1 MLAKLVEQG
10 NVQTLPLKV
19 LSSAHLE
26 KDFTMII
33 DPRGIVPQQGETLNG
48 AGYENGPRRQEFD
61 GFTYFG
67 VEDGVKNDEDD
78 VSSKDGAGATGGYI
92 EDATGKQVLKKEMN
106 DFIIPSNNPNN
117 SDASKEQPSS
127 INPMMGGGNNHQGRQ
142 FYIQFDPLDRLY
154 KIRDLGKG
162 YGAFAKLQ
170 GSIIIRDSFLVNI
183 GESYVVS
190 YLINNQD
197 ELLICKGGK
206 GGFGNLRYKS
216 STNRSPTKFTE
227 GKEGDS
233 LSLRLELRLL
243 ADIGLLGKPNAGK
256 SSLVRAVSSAKPKVA
271 DYAFTTLHPSL
282 GVIDY
287 SENSSFVISDI
298 PGLIAGASEGVGL
311 GIQFLKHLSRTKVIV
326 QIVDVYDKNPM
337 EVITEIRELSKEITN
352 YDPDLI
358 KKVKWLALNKIDLIN
373 TNKLEELKDELGRE
387 FQDNLHI
394 YCISAAK
401 KEGTQQLMRDIGEFM
416 ETSDE

>member
-1 MLAKLVEQG
+1 MK
-10 NVQTLPLKV
+10 
-19 LSSAHLE
+19 
-26 KDFTMII
+26 FI
-33 DPRGIVPQQGETLNG
+33 DEVSIDVK
-48 AGYENGPRRQEFD
+48 AGD
-61 GFTYFG
+61 
-67 VEDGVKNDEDD
+67 
-78 VSSKDGAGATGGYI
+78 
-92 EDATGKQVLKKEMN
+92 
-106 DFIIPSNNPNN
+106 
-117 SDASKEQPSS
+117 
-127 INPMMGGGNNHQGRQ
+127 GGNGLASFR
-142 FYIQFDPLDRLY
+142 RL
-154 KIRDLGKG
+154 KNIPKG
-162 YGAFAKLQ
+162 GPDGGDGGNG
-170 GSIIIRDSFLVNI
+170 GSIIFRSVNNLNTLSKFRFQRKFEAENGKRGGSQNKTGSDGKDLVIEVPCGTLLYDLETGNPLAD
-183 GESYVVS
+183 
-190 YLINNQD
+190 LINNQD

-216 STNRSPTKFTE
+216 SINRSPTKFTE

-282 GVIDY
+282 GVVDY

-352 YDPDLI
+352 YDPGLI
-358 KKVKWLALNKIDLIN
+358 TKVKWLALNKIDLIN
-373 TNKLEELKDELGRE
+373 TNQLEELKEELGRE
-387 FQDNLHI
+387 YQDNLHI

>member
-1 MLAKLVEQG
+1 MK
-10 NVQTLPLKV
+10 
-19 LSSAHLE
+19 
-26 KDFTMII
+26 FI
-33 DPRGIVPQQGETLNG
+33 DEVSIDVK
-48 AGYENGPRRQEFD
+48 AGD
-61 GFTYFG
+61 
-67 VEDGVKNDEDD
+67 
-78 VSSKDGAGATGGYI
+78 
-92 EDATGKQVLKKEMN
+92 
-106 DFIIPSNNPNN
+106 
-117 SDASKEQPSS
+117 
-127 INPMMGGGNNHQGRQ
+127 GGNGLASFR
-142 FYIQFDPLDRLY
+142 RL
-154 KIRDLGKG
+154 KNIPKG
-162 YGAFAKLQ
+162 GPDGGDGGNG
-170 GSIIIRDSFLVNI
+170 GSIIFRSVNNLNTLSKFRFQRKFEAENGKRGGSQNKTGSDGKDLVIEVPCGTLLYDLETDNPLAD
-183 GESYVVS
+183 
-190 YLINNQD
+190 LINNQD

-282 GVIDY
+282 GVVDY

-358 KKVKWLALNKIDLIN
+358 KKVRWLALNKIDLIN
-373 TNKLEELKDELGRE
+373 TNELEELKDELGRE

>member
-1 MLAKLVEQG
+1 MK
-10 NVQTLPLKV
+10 
-19 LSSAHLE
+19 
-26 KDFTMII
+26 FI
-33 DPRGIVPQQGETLNG
+33 DEVSIDVK
-48 AGYENGPRRQEFD
+48 AGD
-61 GFTYFG
+61 
-67 VEDGVKNDEDD
+67 
-78 VSSKDGAGATGGYI
+78 
-92 EDATGKQVLKKEMN
+92 
-106 DFIIPSNNPNN
+106 
-117 SDASKEQPSS
+117 
-127 INPMMGGGNNHQGRQ
+127 GGNGLASFR
-142 FYIQFDPLDRLY
+142 RL
-154 KIRDLGKG
+154 KNIPKG
-162 YGAFAKLQ
+162 GPDGGDGGNG
-170 GSIIIRDSFLVNI
+170 GSIIFRAVNNLNTLSKFRFQRKFEAENGKRGGSQNKTGSDGKDLVIEVPCGTLLYDLETDNPLAD
-183 GESYVVS
+183 
-190 YLINNQD
+190 LINNQD

-282 GVIDY
+282 GVVDY

-326 QIVDVYDKNPM
+326 QIVDAYDKNPM

-373 TNKLEELKDELGRE
+373 TNQLEELKDELGRE

>member
-1 MLAKLVEQG
+1 MK
-10 NVQTLPLKV
+10 
-19 LSSAHLE
+19 
-26 KDFTMII
+26 FI
-33 DPRGIVPQQGETLNG
+33 DEVSIDVK
-48 AGYENGPRRQEFD
+48 AGD
-61 GFTYFG
+61 
-67 VEDGVKNDEDD
+67 
-78 VSSKDGAGATGGYI
+78 
-92 EDATGKQVLKKEMN
+92 
-106 DFIIPSNNPNN
+106 
-117 SDASKEQPSS
+117 
-127 INPMMGGGNNHQGRQ
+127 GGNGLASFR
-142 FYIQFDPLDRLY
+142 RL
-154 KIRDLGKG
+154 KNIPKG
-162 YGAFAKLQ
+162 GPDGGDGGNG
-170 GSIIIRDSFLVNI
+170 GSIIFRSVNNLNTLSKFRFQRKFEAENGKRGGSQNKTGSDGKDLVIEVPCGTLLYDLETDNPLAD
-183 GESYVVS
+183 
-190 YLINNQD
+190 LINNQD

-282 GVIDY
+282 GVVDY

-358 KKVKWLALNKIDLIN
+358 KKVKWLALNKIDLID
-373 TNKLEELKDELGRE
+373 TNQLEELQDELGRE

>member
-1 MLAKLVEQG
+1 MK
-10 NVQTLPLKV
+10 
-19 LSSAHLE
+19 
-26 KDFTMII
+26 FI
-33 DPRGIVPQQGETLNG
+33 DEVSIDVK
-48 AGYENGPRRQEFD
+48 AGD
-61 GFTYFG
+61 
-67 VEDGVKNDEDD
+67 
-78 VSSKDGAGATGGYI
+78 
-92 EDATGKQVLKKEMN
+92 
-106 DFIIPSNNPNN
+106 
-117 SDASKEQPSS
+117 
-127 INPMMGGGNNHQGRQ
+127 GGNGLASFR
-142 FYIQFDPLDRLY
+142 RL
-154 KIRDLGKG
+154 KNIPKG
-162 YGAFAKLQ
+162 GPDGGDGGNG
-170 GSIIIRDSFLVNI
+170 GSIIFRSVNNLNTLSKFRFQRKFEAENGKRGGSQNKTGSDGKDLVIEVPCGTLLYDLETDNPLAD
-183 GESYVVS
+183 
-190 YLINNQD
+190 LINNQD
-197 ELLICKGGK
+197 ELLVCKGGK

-282 GVIDY
+282 GVVDY

-358 KKVKWLALNKIDLIN
+358 KKVRWLALNKIDLIN
-373 TNKLEELKDELGRE
+373 TNQLEELKDEVGKE

-401 KEGTQQLMRDIGEFM
+401 KEGTQQMMRDIGEFM

>member
-1 MLAKLVEQG
+1 MK
-10 NVQTLPLKV
+10 
-19 LSSAHLE
+19 
-26 KDFTMII
+26 FI
-33 DPRGIVPQQGETLNG
+33 DEVSIDVK
-48 AGYENGPRRQEFD
+48 AGD
-61 GFTYFG
+61 
-67 VEDGVKNDEDD
+67 
-78 VSSKDGAGATGGYI
+78 
-92 EDATGKQVLKKEMN
+92 
-106 DFIIPSNNPNN
+106 
-117 SDASKEQPSS
+117 
-127 INPMMGGGNNHQGRQ
+127 GGNGLASFR
-142 FYIQFDPLDRLY
+142 RL
-154 KIRDLGKG
+154 KNIPKG
-162 YGAFAKLQ
+162 GPDGGDGGNG
-170 GSIIIRDSFLVNI
+170 GSIIFRSVNNLNTLSKFRFQRKFEAENGKRGGSQNKTGSDGKDLVIEVPCGTLLYDLETDNPLAD
-183 GESYVVS
+183 
-190 YLINNQD
+190 LINNQD
-197 ELLICKGGK
+197 ELLVCKGGK

-282 GVIDY
+282 GVVDY

-373 TNKLEELKDELGRE
+373 TDQLEELKDELGRE

-416 ETSDE
+416 ETTDE

>member
-1 MLAKLVEQG
+1 MK
-10 NVQTLPLKV
+10 
-19 LSSAHLE
+19 
-26 KDFTMII
+26 FI
-33 DPRGIVPQQGETLNG
+33 DEVSIDVK
-48 AGYENGPRRQEFD
+48 AGD
-61 GFTYFG
+61 
-67 VEDGVKNDEDD
+67 
-78 VSSKDGAGATGGYI
+78 
-92 EDATGKQVLKKEMN
+92 
-106 DFIIPSNNPNN
+106 
-117 SDASKEQPSS
+117 
-127 INPMMGGGNNHQGRQ
+127 GGNGLASFR
-142 FYIQFDPLDRLY
+142 RL
-154 KIRDLGKG
+154 KNIPKG
-162 YGAFAKLQ
+162 GPDGGDGGNG
-170 GSIIIRDSFLVNI
+170 GSIIFRSVNNINTLSKFRFQRKFEAENGKRGGSQNKTGSDGKDLVIEVPCGTLLYDLETDNPLAD
-183 GESYVVS
+183 
-190 YLINNQD
+190 LINNQD
-197 ELLICKGGK
+197 ELLVCKGGR

-227 GKEGDS
+227 GKEGES

-282 GVIDY
+282 GVVDY

-373 TNKLEELKDELGRE
+373 TDQLEELKDELGRE

>member
-1 MLAKLVEQG
+1 MK
-10 NVQTLPLKV
+10 
-19 LSSAHLE
+19 
-26 KDFTMII
+26 FI
-33 DPRGIVPQQGETLNG
+33 DEVSIDVK
-48 AGYENGPRRQEFD
+48 AGD
-61 GFTYFG
+61 
-67 VEDGVKNDEDD
+67 
-78 VSSKDGAGATGGYI
+78 
-92 EDATGKQVLKKEMN
+92 
-106 DFIIPSNNPNN
+106 
-117 SDASKEQPSS
+117 
-127 INPMMGGGNNHQGRQ
+127 GGNGLASFR
-142 FYIQFDPLDRLY
+142 RL
-154 KIRDLGKG
+154 KNIPKG
-162 YGAFAKLQ
+162 GPDGGDGGNG
-170 GSIIIRDSFLVNI
+170 GSIIFRSVNNLNTLSKFRFQRKFEAENGKRGGSQNKTGSDGKDLVIEVPCGTLLYDLETDNPLAD
-183 GESYVVS
+183 
-190 YLINNQD
+190 LINNQD

-282 GVIDY
+282 GVVDY
-287 SENSSFVISDI
+287 SENSSFIISDI

-373 TNKLEELKDELGRE
+373 TCLLYTSPSPRDKR
-387 FQDNLHI
+387 QSRMPS
-394 YCISAAK
+394 SA
-401 KEGTQQLMRDIGEFM
+401 
-416 ETSDE
+416 

>member
-1 MLAKLVEQG
+1 MK
-10 NVQTLPLKV
+10 
-19 LSSAHLE
+19 
-26 KDFTMII
+26 FI
-33 DPRGIVPQQGETLNG
+33 DEVSIDVK
-48 AGYENGPRRQEFD
+48 AGD
-61 GFTYFG
+61 
-67 VEDGVKNDEDD
+67 
-78 VSSKDGAGATGGYI
+78 
-92 EDATGKQVLKKEMN
+92 
-106 DFIIPSNNPNN
+106 
-117 SDASKEQPSS
+117 
-127 INPMMGGGNNHQGRQ
+127 GGNGLASFR
-142 FYIQFDPLDRLY
+142 RL
-154 KIRDLGKG
+154 KNIPKG
-162 YGAFAKLQ
+162 GPDGGDGGNG
-170 GSIIIRDSFLVNI
+170 GSIIFRSVNNLNTLSKFRFQRKFEAENGKRGGSQNKTGSDGKDLVIEVPCGTLLYDVETDNPLAD
-183 GESYVVS
+183 
-190 YLINNQD
+190 LINNQD

-282 GVIDY
+282 GVVDY

-337 EVITEIRELSKEITN
+337 EVITEIRELSKEIKN
-352 YDPDLI
+352 YDP
-358 KKVKWLALNKIDLIN
+358 
-373 TNKLEELKDELGRE
+373 G
-387 FQDNLHI
+387 QDHNFL
-394 YCISAAK
+394 S
-401 KEGTQQLMRDIGEFM
+401 LLRVL
-416 ETSDE
+416 

>member
-1 MLAKLVEQG
+1 MK
-10 NVQTLPLKV
+10 
-19 LSSAHLE
+19 
-26 KDFTMII
+26 FI
-33 DPRGIVPQQGETLNG
+33 DEVSIDVK
-48 AGYENGPRRQEFD
+48 AGD
-61 GFTYFG
+61 
-67 VEDGVKNDEDD
+67 
-78 VSSKDGAGATGGYI
+78 
-92 EDATGKQVLKKEMN
+92 
-106 DFIIPSNNPNN
+106 
-117 SDASKEQPSS
+117 
-127 INPMMGGGNNHQGRQ
+127 GGNGLASFR
-142 FYIQFDPLDRLY
+142 RL
-154 KIRDLGKG
+154 KNIPKG
-162 YGAFAKLQ
+162 GPDGGDGGHG
-170 GSIIIRDSFLVNI
+170 GSIIFRSVNNLNTLSKFRFQRKFEAENGKRGGSQNKTGSDGKDLVIEVPCGTLLYDLETDNPLAD
-183 GESYVVS
+183 
-190 YLINNQD
+190 LINNQD

-282 GVIDY
+282 GVVDY

>member
-1 MLAKLVEQG
+1 MK
-10 NVQTLPLKV
+10 
-19 LSSAHLE
+19 
-26 KDFTMII
+26 FI
-33 DPRGIVPQQGETLNG
+33 DEVSIDVK
-48 AGYENGPRRQEFD
+48 AGD
-61 GFTYFG
+61 
-67 VEDGVKNDEDD
+67 
-78 VSSKDGAGATGGYI
+78 
-92 EDATGKQVLKKEMN
+92 
-106 DFIIPSNNPNN
+106 
-117 SDASKEQPSS
+117 
-127 INPMMGGGNNHQGRQ
+127 GGNGLASFR
-142 FYIQFDPLDRLY
+142 RL
-154 KIRDLGKG
+154 KNIPKG
-162 YGAFAKLQ
+162 GPDGGDGGDG
-170 GSIIIRDSFLVNI
+170 GSIIFRSVNNLNTLSKFRFQRKFEAENGKRGGSQNKTGSDGKDLVIEVPCGTLLYDLETDN
-183 GESYVVS
+183 SLAD
-190 YLINNQD
+190 LINNQD

-282 GVIDY
+282 GVVDY

-373 TNKLEELKDELGRE
+373 TDQLEELKDELGRE

>member
-1 MLAKLVEQG
+1 MK
-10 NVQTLPLKV
+10 
-19 LSSAHLE
+19 
-26 KDFTMII
+26 FI
-33 DPRGIVPQQGETLNG
+33 DEVTIDVK
-48 AGYENGPRRQEFD
+48 AGD
-61 GFTYFG
+61 
-67 VEDGVKNDEDD
+67 
-78 VSSKDGAGATGGYI
+78 
-92 EDATGKQVLKKEMN
+92 
-106 DFIIPSNNPNN
+106 
-117 SDASKEQPSS
+117 
-127 INPMMGGGNNHQGRQ
+127 GGNGLASFR
-142 FYIQFDPLDRLY
+142 RL
-154 KIRDLGKG
+154 KNIPKG
-162 YGAFAKLQ
+162 GPDGGDGGNG
-170 GSIIIRDSFLVNI
+170 GSIIFRSVNNLNTLSKFRFQRKFEAENGKRGGSQNKTGSDGKDLVIEVPCGTLLYDLETDNPLAD
-183 GESYVVS
+183 
-190 YLINNQD
+190 LINNQD

-282 GVIDY
+282 GVVDY

-373 TNKLEELKDELGRE
+373 TDQLEELKDELGRE

>member
-1 MLAKLVEQG
+1 MK
-10 NVQTLPLKV
+10 
-19 LSSAHLE
+19 
-26 KDFTMII
+26 FI
-33 DPRGIVPQQGETLNG
+33 DEVSIDVK
-48 AGYENGPRRQEFD
+48 AGD
-61 GFTYFG
+61 
-67 VEDGVKNDEDD
+67 
-78 VSSKDGAGATGGYI
+78 GGYCL
-92 EDATGKQVLKKEMN
+92 ASFRRLKK
-106 DFIIPSNNPNN
+106 IPKGGP
-117 SDASKEQPSS
+117 D
-127 INPMMGGGNNHQGRQ
+127 GGDGGNG
-142 FYIQFDPLDRLY
+142 
-154 KIRDLGKG
+154 
-162 YGAFAKLQ
+162 
-170 GSIIIRDSFLVNI
+170 GSIIFRSVNNLNTLSKFRFQRKFEAENGKRGGSQNKTGPDGKDLVIEVPCGTLLYDLETDNPLAD
-183 GESYVVS
+183 
-190 YLINNQD
+190 LINNQD

-282 GVIDY
+282 GVVDY

-358 KKVKWLALNKIDLIN
+358 KKVRWLALNKIDLVN
-373 TNKLEELKDELGRE
+373 TNQLEELKDELGRE

>member
-1 MLAKLVEQG
+1 MK
-10 NVQTLPLKV
+10 
-19 LSSAHLE
+19 
-26 KDFTMII
+26 FI
-33 DPRGIVPQQGETLNG
+33 DEVSIDVK
-48 AGYENGPRRQEFD
+48 AGD
-61 GFTYFG
+61 
-67 VEDGVKNDEDD
+67 
-78 VSSKDGAGATGGYI
+78 
-92 EDATGKQVLKKEMN
+92 
-106 DFIIPSNNPNN
+106 
-117 SDASKEQPSS
+117 
-127 INPMMGGGNNHQGRQ
+127 GGNGLASFR
-142 FYIQFDPLDRLY
+142 RL
-154 KIRDLGKG
+154 KNIPKG
-162 YGAFAKLQ
+162 GPDGGDGGNG
-170 GSIIIRDSFLVNI
+170 GSIIFRSVNNLNTLSKFRFQRKFEAENGKRGGSQNKTGSDGKDLVIEVPCGTLLYDLETDNPLAD
-183 GESYVVS
+183 
-190 YLINNQD
+190 LINNQD

-243 ADIGLLGKPNAGK
+243 ADIGLMGKPNAGK

-282 GVIDY
+282 GVVDY

-358 KKVKWLALNKIDLIN
+358 KKVRWLALNKIDLIN
-373 TNKLEELKDELGRE
+373 TNQLEELKDELGRE

>member
-1 MLAKLVEQG
+1 MK
-10 NVQTLPLKV
+10 
-19 LSSAHLE
+19 
-26 KDFTMII
+26 FI
-33 DPRGIVPQQGETLNG
+33 DEVSIDVK
-48 AGYENGPRRQEFD
+48 AGD
-61 GFTYFG
+61 
-67 VEDGVKNDEDD
+67 
-78 VSSKDGAGATGGYI
+78 
-92 EDATGKQVLKKEMN
+92 
-106 DFIIPSNNPNN
+106 
-117 SDASKEQPSS
+117 
-127 INPMMGGGNNHQGRQ
+127 GGNGLASFR
-142 FYIQFDPLDRLY
+142 RL
-154 KIRDLGKG
+154 KNIPKG
-162 YGAFAKLQ
+162 GPDGGDGGNG
-170 GSIIIRDSFLVNI
+170 GSIIFRSVNNLNTLSKFRFQRKFEAENGKRGGSQNKTGSDGKDLVIEVPCGTLLYDLETDNPLAD
-183 GESYVVS
+183 
-190 YLINNQD
+190 LINNQD

-282 GVIDY
+282 GVVDY

-373 TNKLEELKDELGRE
+373 TNQLEELKDELGRE
-387 FQDNLHI
+387 FQDNLYI

>member
-1 MLAKLVEQG
+1 MKFIDEVSIDVKAGDGGNGLASFRRLKNIPKGGPDGGDGGHGGSIFFRSV
-10 NVQTLPLKV
+10 NNINTLSKFRFQRKFE
-19 LSSAHLE
+19 A
-26 KDFTMII
+26 
-33 DPRGIVPQQGETLNG
+33 
-48 AGYENGPRRQEFD
+48 ENGKRGGSQNKTGSDGKDLVIEVPCGTLIYDQEN
-61 GFTYFG
+61 
-67 VEDGVKNDEDD
+67 EKPI
-78 VSSKDGAGATGGYI
+78 A
-92 EDATGKQVLKKEMN
+92 
-106 DFIIPSNNPNN
+106 
-117 SDASKEQPSS
+117 
-127 INPMMGGGNNHQGRQ
+127 
-142 FYIQFDPLDRLY
+142 
-154 KIRDLGKG
+154 DL
-162 YGAFAKLQ
+162 
-170 GSIIIRDSFLVNI
+170 V
-183 GESYVVS
+183 
-190 YLINNQD
+190 NNQD

-206 GGFGNLRYKS
+206 GGLGNLRYKS

-227 GKEGDS
+227 GKDGDS

-282 GVIDY
+282 GVVDY

-326 QIVDVYDKNPM
+326 QIVDVYDKTPL
-337 EVITEIRELSKEITN
+337 EIIAEIRELSKEITN
-352 YDPDLI
+352 YDPELI
-358 KKVKWLALNKIDLIN
+358 KKVRWLALNKVDLLD
-373 TNKLEELKDELGRE
+373 KSEVERLKEELETE

-416 ETSDE
+416 ETPDE

>member
-1 MLAKLVEQG
+1 MKFIDEVSIDVKAGDGGNGLASFRRLKNIPKGGPDGGDGG
-10 NVQTLPLKV
+10 NGGSFIFRAVNNLNTLSKFRFQRKFE
-19 LSSAHLE
+19 A
-26 KDFTMII
+26 
-33 DPRGIVPQQGETLNG
+33 
-48 AGYENGPRRQEFD
+48 ENGKRGGSQNKTGSD
-61 GFTYFG
+61 G
-67 VEDGVKNDEDD
+67 
-78 VSSKDGAGATGGYI
+78 KDLVI
-92 EDATGKQVLKKEMN
+92 EVPCGTLLYDLET
-106 DFIIPSNNPNN
+106 DNPLA
-117 SDASKEQPSS
+117 D
-127 INPMMGGGNNHQGRQ
+127 
-142 FYIQFDPLDRLY
+142 
-154 KIRDLGKG
+154 
-162 YGAFAKLQ
+162 
-170 GSIIIRDSFLVNI
+170 
-183 GESYVVS
+183 
-190 YLINNQD
+190 LINNQD

-243 ADIGLLGKPNAGK
+243 ADIGLLGKPNASK

-282 GVIDY
+282 GVVDY

-373 TNKLEELKDELGRE
+373 TNQLEELKDELGRE

>member
-1 MLAKLVEQG
+1 MK
-10 NVQTLPLKV
+10 
-19 LSSAHLE
+19 
-26 KDFTMII
+26 FI
-33 DPRGIVPQQGETLNG
+33 DEVSIDVK
-48 AGYENGPRRQEFD
+48 AGD
-61 GFTYFG
+61 
-67 VEDGVKNDEDD
+67 
-78 VSSKDGAGATGGYI
+78 
-92 EDATGKQVLKKEMN
+92 
-106 DFIIPSNNPNN
+106 
-117 SDASKEQPSS
+117 
-127 INPMMGGGNNHQGRQ
+127 GGNGLASFR
-142 FYIQFDPLDRLY
+142 RL
-154 KIRDLGKG
+154 KNIPKG
-162 YGAFAKLQ
+162 GPDGGDGGNG
-170 GSIIIRDSFLVNI
+170 GSIIFRSVYNLNTLSKFRFQRKFEAENGKRGGSQNKTGSDGKDLVIEVPCGTLLYDLETDNPLAD
-183 GESYVVS
+183 
-190 YLINNQD
+190 LINNQD

-282 GVIDY
+282 GVVDY

-373 TNKLEELKDELGRE
+373 TNQLEELKGELGRE
-387 FQDNLHI
+387 FQDNLRI

>member
-1 MLAKLVEQG
+1 MK
-10 NVQTLPLKV
+10 
-19 LSSAHLE
+19 
-26 KDFTMII
+26 FI
-33 DPRGIVPQQGETLNG
+33 DEVSIDVK
-48 AGYENGPRRQEFD
+48 AGD
-61 GFTYFG
+61 
-67 VEDGVKNDEDD
+67 
-78 VSSKDGAGATGGYI
+78 
-92 EDATGKQVLKKEMN
+92 
-106 DFIIPSNNPNN
+106 
-117 SDASKEQPSS
+117 
-127 INPMMGGGNNHQGRQ
+127 GGNGLASFR
-142 FYIQFDPLDRLY
+142 RL
-154 KIRDLGKG
+154 KNIPKG
-162 YGAFAKLQ
+162 GPDGGDGGNG
-170 GSIIIRDSFLVNI
+170 GSIIFRSVNNLNTLSKFRFQRKFEAENGKRGGSQNKTGSDGKDLVIEVPCGTLLYDVETDNPLA
-183 GESYVVS
+183 E
-190 YLINNQD
+190 LINNQD

-282 GVIDY
+282 GVVDY

-373 TNKLEELKDELGRE
+373 TDQLEELKDELGRE

>member
-1 MLAKLVEQG
+1 MK
-10 NVQTLPLKV
+10 
-19 LSSAHLE
+19 
-26 KDFTMII
+26 FI
-33 DPRGIVPQQGETLNG
+33 DEVSIDVK
-48 AGYENGPRRQEFD
+48 AGD
-61 GFTYFG
+61 
-67 VEDGVKNDEDD
+67 
-78 VSSKDGAGATGGYI
+78 
-92 EDATGKQVLKKEMN
+92 
-106 DFIIPSNNPNN
+106 
-117 SDASKEQPSS
+117 
-127 INPMMGGGNNHQGRQ
+127 GGNGLASFR
-142 FYIQFDPLDRLY
+142 RL
-154 KIRDLGKG
+154 KNIPKG
-162 YGAFAKLQ
+162 GPDGGDGGDG
-170 GSIIIRDSFLVNI
+170 GSIIFRSVNNLNTLSKFRFQRKFEAENGKRGGSQNKTGSDGKDLVIEVPCGTLLYDLETDNPLAD
-183 GESYVVS
+183 
-190 YLINNQD
+190 LINNQD

-282 GVIDY
+282 GVVDY

-373 TNKLEELKDELGRE
+373 TNQLEELKGELGRE
-387 FQDNLHI
+387 FQDNLRI